1 MNGVVMGDKGSSVYR
16 SNAATGNGQAAP
28 RPMDL
33 AGSQGR

>member
-1 MNGVVMGDKGSSVYR
+1 MNGVVMGDKRLECLPQQR
-16 SNAATGNGQAAP
+16 SYGQRTGRP